1 MNYNSKGFILIAKLK
16 TLKKLNLNIKSNQ
29 RHIFKDLRTIEILT
43 NNITLNFKENHDSIG
58 INLDTNLIF
67 KILSKTFENIKLTK
81 IKNECDLNKLV
92 KRKPKLVFS
101 GIKYFQFKTKKIWLN
116 EFLDIY
122 GINYINSKKSSYD
135 NVHDKSFAKIIMQK
149 NNINTA
155 DFFTAKPKEYLNAL
169 SLPIKF
175 PLSIKP
181 LNGGDSIGID
191 QNSIVRNFKDFE
203 KKVLDIDL
211 NQNSSSIAE
220 TYLSGK
226 EYTVGIIQDD
236 LSKSLIAMLIEI
248 IVKKN
253 SNGNRILD
261 YNIKKNDLEK
271 ICIIKDPIIFEKV
284 SELAKFAFHL
294 LKGRL
299 FGRID
304 IKMDD
309 KGIPNFI
316 EANLMPGLQKG
327 YFYRSC
333 SMNLKINYEQMITK
347 ISQNALN
354 HPRKY

>member
-1 MNYNSKGFILIAKLK
+1 MLIKIK
-16 TLKKLNLNIKSNQ
+16 TLKRLNIKSNQ
-29 RHIFKDLRTIEILT
+29 RHILKDLRAIEILT
-43 NNITLNFKENHDSIG
+43 NNITTNFKENHDSIG

-67 KILSKTFENIKLTK
+67 KILSKTFTNIKLTK
-81 IKNECDLNKLV
+81 IQNECDLDKLV

-101 GIKYFQFKTKKIWLN
+101 GIKYFNFKTKKIWLN
-116 EFLDIY
+116 EFLDTHN
-122 GINYINSKKSSYD
+122 INYINSKKSSYD

-155 DFFTAKPKEYLNAL
+155 DFFITKPKEHINAL
-169 SLPIKF
+169 SLPIRF
-175 PLSIKP
+175 PLFVKP
-181 LNGGDSIGID
+181 LDGGDSIGID
-191 QNSIVRNFKDFE
+191 QNSIVKNFKDFE
-203 KKVLDIDL
+203 KKVLDIYL

-226 EYTVGIIQDD
+226 EYTVGIVQDE
-236 LSKSLIAMLIEI
+236 LTKSLIAMPIEI
-248 IVKKN
+248 TVKKN
-253 SNGNRILD
+253 LNGNRILD

-271 ICIIKDPIIFEKV
+271 VCAIKDPIVYKKV
-284 SELAKFAFHL
+284 SELAKLAFHL

-304 IKMDD
+304 IKMDN

-333 SMNLKINYEQMITK
+333 SINLKINYEQMITK

-354 HPRKY
+354 YPCIKLVN

>member
-1 MNYNSKGFILIAKLK
+1 MNYNSKGFILVAKLK

-175 PLSIKP
+175 PLFIKP

-236 LSKSLIAMLIEI
+236 LSKSLIAMPIEI

-261 YNIKKNDLEK
+261 YNIKK
-271 ICIIKDPIIFEKV
+271 II
-284 SELAKFAFHL
+284 
-294 LKGRL
+294 
-299 FGRID
+299 
-304 IKMDD
+304 
-309 KGIPNFI
+309 
-316 EANLMPGLQKG
+316 
-327 YFYRSC
+327 
-333 SMNLKINYEQMITK
+333 
-347 ISQNALN
+347 
-354 HPRKY
+354 

>member
-1 MNYNSKGFILIAKLK
+1 MNYNSKGFILVAKLK

-175 PLSIKP
+175 PLFIKP
-181 LNGGDSIGID
+181 LM
-191 QNSIVRNFKDFE
+191 VE
-203 KKVLDIDL
+203 TVLEL
-211 NQNSSSIAE
+211 TKTQLLE
-220 TYLSGK
+220 T
-226 EYTVGIIQDD
+226 
-236 LSKSLIAMLIEI
+236 
-248 IVKKN
+248 
-253 SNGNRILD
+253 
-261 YNIKKNDLEK
+261 
-271 ICIIKDPIIFEKV
+271 
-284 SELAKFAFHL
+284 
-294 LKGRL
+294 
-299 FGRID
+299 
-304 IKMDD
+304 
-309 KGIPNFI
+309 
-316 EANLMPGLQKG
+316 
-327 YFYRSC
+327 
-333 SMNLKINYEQMITK
+333 LKILK
-347 ISQNALN
+347 KKS
-354 HPRKY
+354 